1 MVTALLH
8 SAPKLARMNQRLI
21 MGCVLALTGVACGS
35 ASAAVATPT
44 TRILNGSGFSA
55 LYPESWSL
63 AKQAM
68 KGATQYQLSSRGT
81 LSTAGVPKPGAIGI
95 TIQVVPFAVIQAA
108 GRSNPA
114 TWTPVQLVNGTIGT
128 PPGATTVK
136 VSVPAHGVSFADG
149 TGYTVNFTYS
159 VAGTPN
165 VQEDL
170 VEVHAKVVY
179 LVELDAEPTL
189 QALGEAAMKTL
200 TTTWGWA
207 TA

>member
-1 MVTALLH
+1 MT
-8 SAPKLARMNQRLI
+8 
-21 MGCVLALTGVACGS
+21 GCALALTVVACGS
-35 ASAAVATPT
+35 ASAAVVTPT
-44 TRILNGSGFSA
+44 TRILNGTGFSA

-63 AKQAM
+63 ATQTM
-68 KGATQYQLSSRGT
+68 HGATQYQLSSRGP
-81 LSTAGVPKPGAIGI
+81 LSAAGVPKPGAVGI
-95 TIQVVPFAVIQAA
+95 TIQVVPFAVIQTS
-108 GRSNPA
+108 GRPNPA

-128 PPGATTVK
+128 PPGATAVK

-149 TGYTVNFTYS
+149 TGYAVNLTYA

-189 QALGEAAMKTL
+189 RALGEAAMKTV